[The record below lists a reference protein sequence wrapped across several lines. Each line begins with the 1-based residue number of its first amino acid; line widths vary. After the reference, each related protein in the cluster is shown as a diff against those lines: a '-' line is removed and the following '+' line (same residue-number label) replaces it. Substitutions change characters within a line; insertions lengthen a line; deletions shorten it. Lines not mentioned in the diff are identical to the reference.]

1 MTYLVTHITIESLLA
16 LVSLVGLIYVFLTRK
31 VFRKMKETWSL
42 VREIPNAMEKFTEV
56 HGIIMKELR
65 TNGGTSLKD
74 SVNELRITVSA
85 LDGKF
90 RAYAAHANIIGWES
104 AKDGRYIWAS
114 PAMLA
119 ILGRAP
125 DEVLGQAWRSIVAEK
140 DRERVIDEWTDSV
153 NEARSFYMTYS
164 WIHRDGHLIP
174 ILAETHPIR
183 DFRGEVYGYV
193 ATVKMLNQA
202 QSERANSSHTAPYG
216 DFSIDTVQSTSA

>member
-1 MTYLVTHITIESLLA
+1 MEYLVTHITIESLLA
-16 LVSLVGLIYVFLTRK
+16 LVTLAGLGYVFVKNNIFSRLRYAWNT
-31 VFRKMKETWSL
+31 
-42 VREIPNAMEKFTEV
+42 VRVIPSAMDKFSEL
-56 HGIIMKELR
+56 HGVVMRELR

-104 AKDGRYIWAS
+104 SRDGRCVWAS
-114 PAMLA
+114 PAMLNL
-119 ILGRAP
+119 LGRSAE
-125 DEVLGQAWRSIVAEK
+125 EVLGQSWRSVIAEQ
-140 DRERVIDEWTDSV
+140 DRERVIDEWVDSV

-183 DFRGEVYGYV
+183 DFRGEIYGYV
-193 ATVKMLNQA
+193 ATVKVLNSPQTA
-202 QSERANSSHTAPYG
+202 KASSA
-216 DFSIDTVQSTSA
+216 SSVSV